1 MLGVDIVAS
10 EATRAQAP
18 GYAWLEIDRVVF
30 KNKTRPVGVYA
41 LAGDEAMAEA
51 PEFAALAAA
60 HERMMAHYRRGEFA
74 EAGVAARELEPQ
86 APEPI
91 RGLFRFNARRFG
103 ELAAQGAPQGWEA
116 VLALEEK

>member
-1 MLGVDIVAS
+1 MLGPDIVAS

-41 LAGDEAMAEA
+41 LAGDEAFAETA
-51 PEFAALAAA
+51 EFGELAAE
-60 HERMMAHYRRGEFA
+60 HERMLAHYRRGEFA
-74 EAGVAARELEPQ
+74 EARTAARALEPQ
-86 APEPI
+86 APASI
-91 RGLFRFNARRFG
+91 RALYRFNARRFD
-103 ELAAQGAPQGWEA
+103 ELAAQGAPRDWEA